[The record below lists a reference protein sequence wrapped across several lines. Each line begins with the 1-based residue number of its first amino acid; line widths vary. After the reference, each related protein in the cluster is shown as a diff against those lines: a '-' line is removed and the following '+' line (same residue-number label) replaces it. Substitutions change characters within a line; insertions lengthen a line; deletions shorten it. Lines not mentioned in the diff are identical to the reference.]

1 MGRLWA
7 HGSPLLQKAT
17 RPAGPTPQSHST
29 SAGPGS
35 RAEWGVNEEGRVEAP
50 QTPGHALA
58 VAAARAARRWQPS
71 SKQGGSSPG
80 TRRSPLPAARSFWG
94 CESSCHSHPALFSS
108 FAVGNFGLIIE
119 VK

>member
-1 MGRLWA
+1 MGQLWA

-29 SAGPGS
+29 SAGPRLTGGVGS
-35 RAEWGVNEEGRVEAP
+35 KRGRACGSASDTWARACCHRGQGSSE
-50 QTPGHALA
+50 
-58 VAAARAARRWQPS
+58 VAAQLE
-71 SKQGGSSPG
+71 QGGSSPG
-80 TRRSPLPAARSFWG
+80 TRRSPLPAVRSFWG
-94 CESSCHSHPALFSS
+94 CESSCHSHPALFS